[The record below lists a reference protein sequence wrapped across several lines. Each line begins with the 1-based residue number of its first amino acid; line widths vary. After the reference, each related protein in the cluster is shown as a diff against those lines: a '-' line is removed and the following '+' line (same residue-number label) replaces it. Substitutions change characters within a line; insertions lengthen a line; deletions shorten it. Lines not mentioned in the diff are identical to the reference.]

1 MSGASARRREALS
14 AAAQPLFPFAAMTCR
29 AVVFKWK
36 HLGARRN
43 DEWLVVH
50 ESGSVQFRRR
60 TMKRKTIAWCRPH
73 GSAMWGADG
82 ETLELRNFHCCG
94 DDVPRHLQ
102 GDLAF
107 TWDPADEVW
116 YDSEMQRALTL
127 IGVYH
132 IEVEVTVHPP
142 ALLHNGSHGTPA
154 VPLPLADA
162 PCQVEPPRR
171 WPGPVA
177 IRQVCWPSRTARLRR
192 CLRCLMMVL
201 CA

>member
-132 IEVEVTVHPP
+132 IEVHPRSLLRCCTMVPMALQRLLWPLRMLP
-142 ALLHNGSHGTPA
+142 AKLNRLSQGDG
-154 VPLPLADA
+154 L
-162 PCQVEPPRR
+162 
-171 WPGPVA
+171 GPVA
-177 IRQVCWPSRTARLRR
+177 IRQVCWP
-192 CLRCLMMVL
+192 
-201 CA
+201 